1 VKPGHLILIVA
12 IGTSLIALAPT
23 AEKAGQAIETT
34 QDVKVMPAQQEPATS
49 QATIVPA
56 SFDGETEN
64 LTEH

>member
-1 VKPGHLILIVA
+1 
-12 IGTSLIALAPT
+12 
-23 AEKAGQAIETT
+23 
-34 QDVKVMPAQQEPATS
+34 MPAQQEPATS

>member
-12 IGTSLIALAPT
+12 IGPSLIALAPT
-23 AEKAGQAIETT
+23 AEKAGQAIE
-34 QDVKVMPAQQEPATS
+34 PATS
-49 QATIVPA
+49 RAKIVPA